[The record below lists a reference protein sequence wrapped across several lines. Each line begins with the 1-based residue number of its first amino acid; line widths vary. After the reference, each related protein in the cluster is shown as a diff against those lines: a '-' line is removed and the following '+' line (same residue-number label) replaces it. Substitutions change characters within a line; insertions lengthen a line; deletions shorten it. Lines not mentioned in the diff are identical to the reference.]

1 MEQITLS
8 VSEVFGWPIGVSA
21 LVAVC
26 VGALWSIYFNRIKEG
41 QKAEFQKQIE
51 TQKAEFSKELEYLK
65 AKNDKLNYITKT
77 QFDAE
82 FKMYKELSKS
92 TYKVKILF
100 VDYLKRILDKSFD
113 ANFVESYKNVSIEIM
128 NFQEI
133 LASYAPFIN
142 KNLNEHF
149 ENFRMYVDKKIK
161 FIQIESE
168 KYIKNEI
175 TEKEFIKSVCSVKFE
190 KIEQLHENIV
200 NNLRTYL
207 QSLKVQED

>member
-1 MEQITLS
+1 M
-8 VSEVFGWPIGVSA
+8 
-21 LVAVC
+21 
-26 VGALWSIYFNRIKEG
+26 
-41 QKAEFQKQIE
+41 
-51 TQKAEFSKELEYLK
+51 
-65 AKNDKLNYITKT
+65 D
-77 QFDAE
+77 
-82 FKMYKELSKS
+82 
-92 TYKVKILF
+92 
-100 VDYLKRILDKSFD
+100 
-113 ANFVESYKNVSIEIM
+113 
-128 NFQEI
+128 FQEI

-149 ENFRMYVDKKIK
+149 ENFRMYVDTKIK

-175 TEKEFIKSVCSVKFE
+175 TEKEFMKSVCSVKFE

>member
-1 MEQITLS
+1 MMEQLTISITEILGISSSLACVIS
-8 VSEVFGWPIGVSA
+8 VVICG
-21 LVAVC
+21 
-26 VGALWSIYFNRIKEG
+26 LWSIWFNRIKEG

-51 TQKAEFSKELEYLK
+51 DLK
-65 AKNDKLNYITKT
+65 AKNEKISYISKT

-100 VDYLKRILDKSFD
+100 VDCLKRILDKSFD
-113 ANFVESYKNVSIEIM
+113 ANFVESSKNVSIEIM

>member
-1 MEQITLS
+1 M
-8 VSEVFGWPIGVSA
+8 SELELWKLAGYSDCHAAIICLVFSA
-21 LVAVC
+21 IWTVVF
-26 VGALWSIYFNRIKEG
+26 ALYKTDV
-41 QKAEFQKQIE
+41 KKQIE
-51 TQKAEFSKELEYLK
+51 NLK
-65 AKNDKLNYITKT
+65 AKNEKLNYITKT

-113 ANFVESYKNVSIEIM
+113 ANFVESYKNVAIEVM
-128 NFQEI
+128 DFQEI

-149 ENFRMYVDKKIK
+149 ENFRMYVDTKIK

-175 TEKEFIKSVCSVKFE
+175 TEKEFMKSVCSVQFE

>member
-51 TQKAEFSKELEYLK
+51 NLK

-82 FKMYKELSKS
+82 FKMYQELSKS

-113 ANFVESYKNVSIEIM
+113 ANFVESYKNVAIEIM
-128 NFQEI
+128 DFQEI

-142 KNLNEHF
+142 KNLNEPF

-175 TEKEFIKSVCSVKFE
+175 TEKNFMKSVCSVKFE

-200 NNLRTYL
+200 NDLRTYL

>member
-8 VSEVFGWPIGVSA
+8 VSEVFGWSMGVSA
-21 LVAVC
+21 IVAVC

-51 TQKAEFSKELEYLK
+51 NLK

-113 ANFVESYKNVSIEIM
+113 ANFVESYKNVAIEVM
-128 NFQEI
+128 DFQAI

-149 ENFRMYVDKKIK
+149 ENFRMYVDTKIK

-175 TEKEFIKSVCSVKFE
+175 TEKEFMKSVCSVQFE

>member
-1 MEQITLS
+1 MDIFSLFGKIVFSVGGAGVIILGLSSWIGKIWADKLMQSLKKQNQKEIEEYKLKLAEQ
-8 VSEVFGWPIGVSA
+8 
-21 LVAVC
+21 
-26 VGALWSIYFNRIKEG
+26 
-41 QKAEFQKQIE
+41 
-51 TQKAEFSKELEYLK
+51 LEILK
-65 AKNDKLNYITKT
+65 AKNDKLNYMTKT

-113 ANFVESYKNVSIEIM
+113 VNFVESYKNVAIEIM
-128 NFQEI
+128 DFQEI

-175 TEKEFIKSVCSVKFE
+175 TEKEFMKSVCSVQFD